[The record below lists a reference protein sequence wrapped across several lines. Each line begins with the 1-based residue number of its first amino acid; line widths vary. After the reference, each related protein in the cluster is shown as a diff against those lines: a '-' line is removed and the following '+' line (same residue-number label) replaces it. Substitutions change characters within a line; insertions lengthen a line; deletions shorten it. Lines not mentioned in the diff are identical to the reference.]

1 MYREKYTIQYKIPEK
16 HKRKKLT
23 LKNITIS
30 FFLKRFKRF
39 FIYNSCKS
47 FLEIEYLDD
56 CDLQQFKLKA
66 IIFLKKNY
74 LQVVFFINSKIF

>member
-1 MYREKYTIQYKIPEK
+1 MVTYNIYQVLSFCIYRKYFIYREKCTVQYKIPEK
-16 HKRKKLT
+16 HKRKKLA

-39 FIYNSCKS
+39 FIGSSNKS

-56 CDLQQFKLKA
+56 CDLQ
-66 IIFLKKNY
+66 
-74 LQVVFFINSKIF
+74 